1 MGRSSYQFFR
11 NSNNNLFTVSGVSG
25 YAHATDKYMA
35 DGVIVVNLSKL
46 GKTEANAV
54 IIKDFPYKFKIIGA
68 SYNHFA
74 VATLAGG
81 SVEIYNGTTSNATQ
95 YVCAISAEASRS
107 FHVPPTINFNKST
120 VDTTDQLQVIVEGVS
135 STSCAL
141 MKGAL
146 TLYIVPAV

>member
-1 MGRSSYQFFR
+1 MGRTSYQFFR

-25 YAHATDKYMA
+25 HAHSSDKYFA
-35 DGVIVVNLSKL
+35 DGVMVVNLSKM
-46 GKTEANAV
+46 GKTEANAI

-81 SVEIYNGTTSNATQ
+81 SIEIYNGTTSNATQ
-95 YVCAISAEASRS
+95 YVCAISAAASRD
-107 FHVPPTINFNKST
+107 FAVPPTINFNKST
-120 VDTTDQLQVIVEGVS
+120 VDTTDTLQIIVEGVS

-146 TLYIVPAV
+146 TLYTIPAI